1 MTVALSDVTVRF
13 GALAALAGVDLVVPA
28 GQRLAIVGSS
38 GAGKTTLLEVLA
50 GLTAPTSGTVEVLGA
65 RPADLR
71 GRRLRAHRARIGMVG
86 QGLDIALPLRTIHN
100 VNAGVLGEWSAARSV
115 WSLVWPRGRDEAARA
130 LRQVGLDDRLLS
142 RTEDLS
148 GGERQRVAVA
158 RVLRQQPRLVL
169 ADEPTSSVDP
179 QLADEVMA
187 LLCGRAD
194 TAPWTSIVSLHDPDL
209 ARRHADRIVGLR
221 SGRVAFDRPS
231 ADVSDRD
238 LTTLYATGG

>member
-1 MTVALSDVTVRF
+1 VTVSLSDVTVRF

-28 GQRLAIVGSS
+28 GQRLAVVGSS

-50 GLTAPTSGTVEVLGA
+50 GLTAPTSGIVEVLGA
-65 RPADLR
+65 QPAHLR
-71 GRRLRAHRARIGMVG
+71 GRRLRAHNARVGLIG

-100 VNAGVLGEWSAARSV
+100 VNAGVLGEWSPVRSA
-115 WSLVWPRGRDEAARA
+115 WSLLWPQGRSEASQA

-158 RVLRQQPRLVL
+158 RVLRQRPLLVL

-179 QLADEVMA
+179 QLADDVMA
-187 LLCGRAD
+187 RLCGGAD

-221 SGRVAFDRPS
+221 SGAVAFDRPS
-231 ADVSDRD
+231 ADVSDDD
-238 LTTLYATGG
+238 LAALYAPGG